1 MTNTNSAAAASPSV
15 HADLAFLQRI
25 FERAAFIRAF
35 EEQAL
40 ELSRAM
46 PPQIVGSVHLCA
58 GQEVVP
64 LAALAALADDDQV
77 IATYRGHGWALAA
90 GLEPQAVFDE
100 LCHRASGINGGR
112 AGSAYLQAPHTR
124 FIGENSIVGAGTT
137 IACGVALAN
146 VAAGNGRVVIVSIGD
161 GAMNQGSVHEALAFA
176 AAKKLPVIFVCEHNG
191 WSELTATRDM
201 FPVERLARRALAYGM
216 GGETLDGTDPIAVR
230 EAVAKAAGIARQ
242 GGGPTLLECRVPRL
256 WGHYNRDIEHY
267 RPAADKRAAAAQDPL
282 LVIAERLR
290 ACGAASDEA
299 LAAVRSAAEA
309 RATEIAQRAA
319 KAPLPAVATLCD
331 HVYAPVAA
339 ESGQR
344 VLETCE
350 MTYIAAVNAALAAE
364 LEADPRTVVYGEDVG
379 RAGGIFGAAKH
390 LQKKYGEARV
400 FDTPIAENAIL
411 GSALGAAL
419 AGLKPVVEIMWS
431 DFVFVAFD
439 QLINQASNV
448 RYLTNG
454 RSGAPLVV
462 RMQQGVTPG
471 SCAQHSQS
479 IEALLA
485 HIPGL
490 KLALAATPDDAY
502 QLLRAA
508 AADPDPCVVIEARG
522 LYQLSGP
529 VRITEGAEPVGRARL
544 HRRGSDAL
552 VLTWGAMLHQALA
565 AAEALAAERLDVAV
579 MDLRWLRPLDEAA
592 IADAVREAGGRVLI
606 VHEAVRAGGFAAEL
620 AMHLQERMP
629 ESLCMPVRRLTTPD
643 IRIPASPVLQA
654 AALPNADSIA
664 RHLRALIADAPRP
677 ACR

>member
-1 MTNTNSAAAASPSV
+1 MTTSAAAAQPS
-15 HADLAFLQRI
+15 ADEDPGFLQRT

-35 EEQAL
+35 EAQAL
-40 ELSRAM
+40 ELSRAT

-64 LAALAALADDDQV
+64 LASLDALEDDDQV
-77 IATYRGHGWALAA
+77 VATYRGHGWALAA
-90 GLEPQAVFDE
+90 GLDPQAVFDE

-146 VAAGNGRVVIVSIGD
+146 AAAGNGRVVIVSIGD
-161 GAMNQGSVHEALAFA
+161 GAMNQGSVHEALAFT

-201 FPVERLARRALAYGM
+201 FPVERLARRALGYGM

-230 EAVAKAAGIARQ
+230 EAVARAAGTARQ

-256 WGHYNRDIEHY
+256 WGHYNRDVEHY
-267 RPAADKRAAAAQDPL
+267 RTAADKRAAEAQDPL
-282 LVIAERLR
+282 ISIAERLR
-290 ACGAASDEA
+290 ACGAASAES
-299 LAAVRSAAEA
+299 LAAVRTAAEA
-309 RATEIAQRAA
+309 RAAAIAARAA
-319 KAPLPAVATLCD
+319 DAPVPAVATLCE

-339 ESGQR
+339 GAGQR

-364 LEADPRTVVYGEDVG
+364 LDADPRTIVYGEDMG
-379 RAGGIFGAAKH
+379 RAGGIFGAAKN

-419 AGLKPVVEIMWS
+419 AGLKPIVEIMWS

-529 VRITEGAEPVGRARL
+529 VRITEAAEPAGRARL
-544 HRRGSDAL
+544 HRRGKDAL

-565 AAEALAAERLDVAV
+565 AAKSLAAERLDVAV

-592 IADAVREAGGRVLI
+592 IADAVQEAGGRVLI

-629 ESLCMPVRRLTTPD
+629 DSLCAPVRRLTTPD

-677 ACR
+677 A